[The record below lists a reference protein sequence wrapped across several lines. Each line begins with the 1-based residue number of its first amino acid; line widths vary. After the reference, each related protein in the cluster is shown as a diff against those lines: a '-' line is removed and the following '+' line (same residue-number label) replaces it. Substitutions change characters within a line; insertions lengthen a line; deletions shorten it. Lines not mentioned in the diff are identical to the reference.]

1 VRILR
6 RNVFTIL
13 NATLFSVALLL
24 IPFGRYLEAAFTAVP
39 VAANVVMAVFLEVRA
54 KLQLERLRLV
64 HRPRVT
70 VMRDGSEQEIPAHD
84 VVLGDV
90 LVMGRGDQA
99 VVDGRV
105 VAGLL
110 EMDESVLTG
119 ESVAVVRRPGD
130 AVLSGSDVVAG
141 RAAVEATSVGST
153 TFASR
158 LASEARRGHDE
169 RTPLRR
175 DLDSLILFIGV
186 ITSLVALPVLAS
198 FWLAG
203 EGLVADETVRAAAVL
218 VALVPQGL
226 AIMATVTYSV
236 AAVRV
241 SRAGAIIQRID
252 AAESMSRI
260 DLLCLDKTGTITSS
274 QLMLADVV
282 AADGVT
288 EEDLRRRL
296 GRVAASTR
304 HVDRTTAALAVA
316 LPSAPS
322 PVARDVAFS
331 SARRWSAVAI
341 EGDTSAT
348 ALAAPDALGDGRLGS
363 LAAVGRSMAE
373 QGCRVLTVLDVP
385 IDALEGSPQSL
396 PADGQVLGLLALR
409 EELRPD
415 AHETLAEL
423 RERGVRM
430 KLISG
435 DDPRTVSA
443 IATAA
448 GIEVRRTM
456 TGEQLDEGEGTL
468 GDRVA
473 DVDVFGRVRPEDK
486 PRIVEAMRE
495 RGHFV
500 GMVGDGVNDVLALR
514 RAHIGIAMESGSPA
528 ARAVAGMVLLKDR
541 FAILPQA
548 ITEGQRVVSAMIAVA
563 CVLLART
570 VYMLI
575 LVGAAVLA
583 GLPFPFTPTTNAVL
597 AMVTVGLPIFLL
609 AMWVPP
615 VKAPPSVVKRTLRYA
630 VPAGIAV
637 AALVLPVMFW
647 AFETTDV
654 ATARSIVTTSTVFAG
669 IALIP
674 VLFPVARDRNS
685 PVGPGGDLRPALMA
699 GAMLVLYGILMAVP
713 LARDIYGLVP
723 LPAGL
728 LLSLGLATTIWALS
742 LILLIRT
749 GVPRRIIAPLFD

>member
-1 VRILR
+1 VARILR

-13 NATLFSVALLL
+13 NATLFTVALLL
-24 IPFGRYLEAAFTAVP
+24 IPLGRYLDAAFTAVP
-39 VAANVVMAVFLEVRA
+39 VATNVVMAVFLEIRA
-54 KLQLERLRLV
+54 KMQLERLRLV

-70 VMRDGSEQEIPAHD
+70 VVRDGTEHEIPVHD

-90 LVMGRGDQA
+90 LLMARGDQA

-130 AVLSGSDVVAG
+130 EVL
-141 RAAVEATSVGST
+141 
-153 TFASR
+153 
-158 LASEARRGHDE
+158 
-169 RTPLRR
+169 
-175 DLDSLILFIGV
+175 
-186 ITSLVALPVLAS
+186 ALPVLAS

-203 EGLVADETVRAAAVL
+203 EGLLADETVRAAAVL

-274 QLMLADVV
+274 QLELADVV
-282 AADGVT
+282 AAEGVNAG
-288 EEDLRRRL
+288 ELRRRI
-296 GRVAASTR
+296 GRLAASSR
-304 HVDRTTAALAVA
+304 HVDRTVTALRDG
-316 LPSAPS
+316 LPSDPAPI
-322 PVARDVAFS
+322 AREVAFS
-331 SARRWSAVAI
+331 SARRWSAIVFHGEA
-341 EGDTSAT
+341 SAT
-348 ALAAPDALGDGRLGS
+348 ALAAPDALDGARLGG

-373 QGCRVLTVLDVP
+373 QGCRVLAVLDVSAR
-385 IDALEGSPQSL
+385 ALDGSHQGP
-396 PADGQVLGLLALR
+396 PADGPVLGLIALR
-409 EELRPD
+409 EQLRPD
-415 AHETLAEL
+415 AHETLGDL

-430 KLISG
+430 KLVSG

-443 IATAA
+443 IASAA
-448 GIEVRRTM
+448 GIGVLRTM
-456 TGEQLDEGEGTL
+456 VGEQLDQGEGTL

-473 DVDVFGRVRPEDK
+473 EVDVFGRVRPEDK

-495 RGHFV
+495 RGHYV

-548 ITEGQRVVSAMIAVA
+548 ITEGQRVVSSMIAVA

-575 LVGAAVLA
+575 LVAAAVLA

-630 VPAGIAV
+630 IPAGIAV
-637 AALVLPVMFW
+637 ALLVVPVMLW
-647 AFETTDV
+647 AFETADV

-699 GAMLVLYGILMAVP
+699 AAMLVLYGIVMAVP
-713 LARDIYGLVP
+713 LARDIYDLVP
-723 LPAGL
+723 LPADL
-728 LLSLGLATTIWALS
+728 ILVLGLATAIWALS

-749 GVPRRIIAPLFD
+749 GVPRRILAPIFD